1 MFKIWILEFSFFSLS
16 ECNIKFS
23 NPFGKPFTDATRK
36 ASIEIMIIRF
46 LLKMSSRS
54 EERISFHENKE
65 NMIEEY
71 GLVPHV
77 QASWCW
83 LFFTTALHKS
93 ALRVS
98 KSSFEVGN
106 VCLAWVHRG
115 RSLPRAVR
123 AALSSTQ
130 YTSSRDI
137 TSICINL
144 TKYIFNAQNIVP
156 SKIYLRNLFKEVSFI
171 LSNLN
176 NNCLRIIFPKK
187 KANERKNYY
196 WT

>member
-1 MFKIWILEFSFFSLS
+1 
-16 ECNIKFS
+16 
-23 NPFGKPFTDATRK
+23 
-36 ASIEIMIIRF
+36 MIIQF
-46 LLKMSSRS
+46 PLKMNSCSG
-54 EERISFHENKE
+54 ERILFHENKE
-65 NMIEEY
+65 N

-115 RSLPRAVR
+115 RSLPRAAR

-144 TKYIFNAQNIVP
+144 IKYTLRVYLAKCIFLLK
-156 SKIYLRNLFKEVSFI
+156 KIMHTEQQS
-171 LSNLN
+171 
-176 NNCLRIIFPKK
+176 
-187 KANERKNYY
+187 E
-196 WT
+196 